1 MSRIPPTIDASTP
14 LPSLVLTPAVTPAAD
29 AAADAP
35 TRAPAPLV
43 VRPQPGAGL
52 ARAAAVYLA
61 RLAAGSRPTMLDS
74 LKRIVAVV
82 QPGAAID
89 TFPWGALRYDHAQ
102 AIRSALAGQYAPA
115 TVNRHLAALRGV
127 LREAWK
133 LGMMTAEEL
142 ERALSFD
149 PVRGNSPQAGRMLD
163 PEEISRLFDACGDDV
178 RGRRDAAILAV
189 AAFGGLRRAEIAGLT
204 VASYLPDR
212 LKVHGKGNKHREV
225 PITGAAIDYL
235 DRWLE
240 VRGRSAGPLFNKMR
254 RGGHFRPE
262 EPISPNGIWV
272 VIASVVERVALTHA
286 TPHDFR
292 RTYVSLL
299 LDKHDAKTVQD
310 LAGHARV
317 DTTMRYDRRGD
328 ERKVEAATTI
338 ADIMQRLPR
347 TCACGQ
353 SFVYNAQVDCFRYQC
368 DRCLADLAVRKQ
380 RQHSERLTKERVA
393 QANAR
398 ARACGAPA
406 TLTLTA
412 WIATVR
418 AFKGLCAYCGKA
430 EFDVIEHAVP
440 LPEGGTTK
448 ENCLPA
454 CVLCNNQKGPRT
466 LAEWLP
472 AEHPARVYLAGA
484 MKPRKS

>member
-1 MSRIPPTIDASTP
+1 MPGTPPTVDPSTP
-14 LPSLVLTPAVTPAAD
+14 LPTLATDPAAAP
-29 AAADAP
+29 AAS
-35 TRAPAPLV
+35 PAPLAP
-43 VRPQPGAGL
+43 RTPSGTGL

-61 RLAAGSRPTMLDS
+61 RLAAGSRPAMLDS

-89 TFPWGALRYDHAQ
+89 TFPWGALRYEHAQ
-102 AIRSALAGQYAPA
+102 AIRAALAGKYAPA

-163 PEEISRLFDACGDDV
+163 PEEINRLFDACGDDA

-189 AAFGGLRRAEIAGLT
+189 AAFGGLRRAEIASLA

-225 PITGAAIDYL
+225 PIAGAVIDHL

-240 VRGRSAGPLFNKMR
+240 VRGRAAGPLFNKMR
-254 RGGHFRPE
+254 RGGHFRPKDTL
-262 EPISPNGIWV
+262 SPSGVWV
-272 VIASVVERVALTHA
+272 AIASVVERVALTHA

-328 ERKVEAATTI
+328 GRKVEAAATI
-338 ADIMQRLPR
+338 AGLMASGVPTR
-347 TCACGQ
+347 CACGQ
-353 SFVYNAQVDCFRYQC
+353 TFNYDERVDCFRYQC
-368 DRCLADLAVRKQ
+368 DRCLADLAVKRQ
-380 RQHSERLTKERVA
+380 RRHSGRIGSGSNR
-393 QANAR
+393 
-398 ARACGAPA
+398 
-406 TLTLTA
+406 
-412 WIATVR
+412 
-418 AFKGLCAYCGKA
+418 
-430 EFDVIEHAVP
+430 
-440 LPEGGTTK
+440 
-448 ENCLPA
+448 
-454 CVLCNNQKGPRT
+454 
-466 LAEWLP
+466 
-472 AEHPARVYLAGA
+472 PAR
-484 MKPRKS
+484 RS